1 MLYGEN
7 VDDHETLVDEKLLK
21 EYQLMLTNKGFHV
34 AIQLGFG
41 KPDKVIPKL
50 VNQGGLIF

>member
-41 KPDKVIPKL
+41 KPDK
-50 VNQGGLIF
+50 

>member
-21 EYQLMLTNKGFHV
+21 EYQLIMNKGFHV

-41 KPDKVIPKL
+41 KPDKVIPNLLTK
-50 VNQGGLIF
+50 VVLIF